1 MYDIAKNNGDP
12 VEYNQDHIY
21 TTRIIGTGKPLK
33 LWIYDPGPYGDNH
46 GSIKVN
52 VFVGSQNGT
61 NPQYG
66 TKQGP
71 EQPCDRLVLDLNEG
85 DNSVVIANVVDA
97 CEHNPLL
104 GALLE
109 IRIFHTYD
117 AQLKKAINGDY
128 VDREPMQTDGNG
140 EAIIPVFGKIGD
152 IYRVDVYASKE
163 GWDTSDRSIHVTIG
177 SPQLGVPAGKQEA
190 SIKNFAFKPWG
201 AYRLMYISKKA
212 YFAGYV
218 DEPTQEMVDA
228 GVSGAPCLWEKSS
241 EKDLLAEGLISK
253 VLIDDDENGIKKKGG
268 TLSRTSS
275 LKLLEDYQL
284 VIKSIDVEMNRVY
297 LELTRD
303 GQYVDSGTVS
313 AAVDAPIDESTYCYR
328 ADLGSARGIVQ
339 IAVHFKN
346 AFRGSEENMV
356 NYDGLFQISGS
367 PVPP

>member
-61 NPQYG
+61 NPQNG

-117 AQLKKAINGDY
+117 AQLKKAINGEY
-128 VDREPMQTDGNG
+128 VDLGPMWTDANG
-140 EAIIPVFGKIGD
+140 EAFIQVNGNPGD

-163 GWDTSDRSIHVTIG
+163 DWDTSDRSIHVTIG
-177 SPQLGVPAGKQEA
+177 
-190 SIKNFAFKPWG
+190 
-201 AYRLMYISKKA
+201 
-212 YFAGYV
+212 
-218 DEPTQEMVDA
+218 
-228 GVSGAPCLWEKSS
+228 
-241 EKDLLAEGLISK
+241 EG
-253 VLIDDDENGIKKKGG
+253 
-268 TLSRTSS
+268 
-275 LKLLEDYQL
+275 
-284 VIKSIDVEMNRVY
+284 
-297 LELTRD
+297 
-303 GQYVDSGTVS
+303 
-313 AAVDAPIDESTYCYR
+313 
-328 ADLGSARGIVQ
+328 
-339 IAVHFKN
+339 
-346 AFRGSEENMV
+346 
-356 NYDGLFQISGS
+356 
-367 PVPP
+367 